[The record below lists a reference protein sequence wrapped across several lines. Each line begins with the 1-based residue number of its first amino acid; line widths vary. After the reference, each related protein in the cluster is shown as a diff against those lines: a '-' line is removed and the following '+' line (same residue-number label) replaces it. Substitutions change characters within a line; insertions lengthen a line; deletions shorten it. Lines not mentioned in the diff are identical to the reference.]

1 MEEETRYTKQD
12 LETMR
17 AWTLQRKIQV
27 TQTRLI
33 EWLGR
38 YDWNV
43 YVSFS
48 GGKDSTVLADL
59 AARVYQVFSCPKR
72 QDPLRLVFV
81 NTGLEYPEIQK
92 FVRDF
97 AEWLK
102 AKYKIP
108 VELEI
113 LHPSMTFPQ
122 VLSKYGY
129 PVISKETAKV
139 IYYARRGSRWA
150 INRLDGLDK
159 HGNESKF
166 KERFKKYKFLIDA
179 PFETSQLCCDVM
191 KKGPA
196 HRYEAETGRKPIVA
210 TMTEES
216 EQRQSSWLKYGC
228 NSFDSKRP
236 MSKPMSFWTEQDV
249 LQYDTIIR
257 HLSPEFTEELKAD
270 RINLSTAYE
279 LAGLP
284 AENQN
289 AAFKEYHLT
298 GAISIKAAREW
309 KRPAPPAPPAE
320 DTATP
325 TQAERPQKEREPVV
339 ERDKVP
345 DTQATPPYSAAVERD
360 TADGTQDTKPTE
372 STQQSAP
379 RRPQATRS
387 SECGI
392 CPYCGA
398 KFDAAK
404 VIEYSI
410 RGAAEGKPHT
420 CQHCGRRVKIFCSVS
435 YFCSPAEE

>member
-249 LQYDTIIR
+249 LQYLKMTGIPYAPVYGEIIEADPQLQLFEEAGERKLVMTGCERTGCMYCMFGIMSDKEPNRFQRMKQTHPKQYKYCIGGGHFENGILKPDKMGLGIGTILDYI
-257 HLSPEFTEELKAD
+257 
-270 RINLSTAYE
+270 
-279 LAGLP
+279 
-284 AENQN
+284 
-289 AAFKEYHLT
+289 
-298 GAISIKAAREW
+298 
-309 KRPAPPAPPAE
+309 
-320 DTATP
+320 
-325 TQAERPQKEREPVV
+325 
-339 ERDKVP
+339 
-345 DTQATPPYSAAVERD
+345 
-360 TADGTQDTKPTE
+360 
-372 STQQSAP
+372 
-379 RRPQATRS
+379 
-387 SECGI
+387 
-392 CPYCGA
+392 
-398 KFDAAK
+398 
-404 VIEYSI
+404 
-410 RGAAEGKPHT
+410 GKP
-420 CQHCGRRVKIFCSVS
+420 
-435 YFCSPAEE
+435 Y